1 MKLSSIKTFTYSI
14 LLLTIVLSCESDDGP
29 NFDTNDN
36 FVSYFFFYDSDLDR
50 TTITAEIKKLNV
62 LNDNF
67 QLESDETV
75 TFNGDELMFD
85 EQSVSYSRSYEGLIK
100 EGDFVYSSSEGR
112 VYSAALLSYQS
123 IEFPN
128 DFATLSK
135 SEGATVEWVGNGLEE
150 FESLIVVI
158 GEYEEGQELGTF
170 HDELGS
176 ESVDLARVTL
186 EILPLGFQP
195 AYIQRNKVKFLS
207 NEEGEAPI
215 VGGRIVVEYRSK
227 TIQVELVE

>member
-1 MKLSSIKTFTYSI
+1 MKLPNVRTLLCSIMLLAI
-14 LLLTIVLSCESDDGP
+14 LLSCESDEAPDI
-29 NFDTNDN
+29 DTNDN

-75 TFNGDELMFD
+75 TFNGDKLMFD
-85 EQSVSYSRSYEGLIK
+85 EQSISYSRSYEGLVK
-100 EGDFVYSSSEGR
+100 EGDFVYTSSEGR
-112 VYSAALLSYQS
+112 VYSAPLLSYQS
-123 IEFPN
+123 IALPN
-128 DFATLSK
+128 DFSTLSQ
-135 SEGATVEWVGNGLEE
+135 SEGATIEWEGNALAE
-150 FESLIVVI
+150 FESLIIVI

-170 HDELGS
+170 YDELGS
-176 ESVDLARVTL
+176 ESVDLGGVAL
-186 EILPLGFQP
+186 EILPLGLQP

-207 NEEGEAPI
+207 SDDGEAPI